1 MNNNKAKCSNFDLM
15 DVQVLEIKTFYLNL
29 ACMQERLYCGGHRAW
44 ECVCTSMCDCE
55 RVTIYMH

>member
-1 MNNNKAKCSNFDLM
+1 M